1 MKKLSCIIVVLAH
14 LVFAGSIF
22 AGSDP
27 NTEQNIPELTVIKQY
42 VKACLEVEKI
52 RAGKNPHWADINSR
66 YELTLPVV
74 KNIDAKYAARYEE
87 EIGDAVKKC
96 AAGEKNKINGQIIAK
111 GFQNVTVLAIRQEL
125 DLMAAEPN
133 SIKAA
138 AERIAA
144 YFEGIRPTFIRR
156 DKGFFEGKK
165 TLEAGADAAL
175 GRLQKA
181 DKGDLLTALRE
192 LEDVIARTYA
202 LSVLYEAE
210 EIEKLR
216 DSDLDT
222 CDVKR
227 VEAGLFYRIIQPRI
241 EKRSL
246 RTNEILLNTL
256 NGSYGTINSK
266 EIERFLTA
274 GLGINLR

>member
-1 MKKLSCIIVVLAH
+1 M
-14 LVFAGSIF
+14 FAGSIF

-27 NTEQNIPELTVIKQY
+27 NTEQNNPELTVIKQY

-52 RAGKNPHWADINSR
+52 RAGKNPNWADVNAQ
-66 YELTLPVV
+66 YKMTLPII
-74 KNIDAKYAARYEE
+74 KNVDEKYAVQYDK
-87 EIGDAVKKC
+87 EISDAVKKC
-96 AAGEKNKINGQIIAK
+96 AAGEKIKINGQIIAK

-144 YFEGIRPTFIRR
+144 YFEGICQTFVRR
-156 DKGFFEGKK
+156 DMGFFEGKK
-165 TLEAGADAAL
+165 TLESAADAAIEQL
-175 GRLQKA
+175 LKS
-181 DKGDLLTALRE
+181 DKSNLLTASIQ
-192 LEDVIARTYA
+192 LEDIIARTYA

-227 VEAGLFYRIIQPRI
+227 VEAGLFYRIIEPRI
-241 EKRSL
+241 EKR
-246 RTNEILLNTL
+246 RPKTNQTLLNLL
-256 NGSYGTINSK
+256 NGSYGAINSK
-266 EIERFLTA
+266 EIEKFLTS